1 MLDRPQLRPVVRLRP
16 LVDPDL
22 GAARTPAE
30 PASRRTTGGGR
41 LTRRHHVAEL
51 ASDLFRRH
59 AETVEHL
66 RGDTLALAEQP
77 QEEVRGADVV
87 GAALQRLAQRS
98 SSTFLARGVN
108 GT

>member
-1 MLDRPQLRPVVRLRP
+1 M
-16 LVDPDL
+16 
-22 GAARTPAE
+22 PAE

-66 RGDTLALAEQP
+66 RSDAPALAEQP
-77 QEEVRGADVV
+77 QEEVRGADVI
-87 GAALQRLAQRS
+87 GAELQRLPQGQLEHLLGA
-98 SSTFLARGVN
+98 GVN